1 MIRTLFWLLLLGALI
16 YVGATVNL
24 GKRTLFGHIA
34 NIWDSEEA
42 RELRD
47 DVDRTTAPM
56 LERVRRAAEA
66 GWHEYRGGEDED
78 AGTATAA
85 TAAIDAATVEAP

>member
-1 MIRTLFWLLLLGALI
+1 MIRTLFWLLLVAALI

-34 NIWDSEEA
+34 NIWESQEA

-56 LERVRRAAEA
+56 FERVRRAAEA
-66 GWHEYRGGEDED
+66 GWQEYRKSERGD
-78 AGTATAA
+78 ASSA
-85 TAAIDAATVEAP
+85 TAAIDAAPVAKP